1 MEWKSSR
8 DAGVL
13 DGAGRPIVGP
23 GGVDAFAA
31 AMRSNRLAMIV
42 TDPDRDD
49 NPIVFVNDA
58 FLQLTGYAREEI
70 VGSNCRLLQGP
81 ETDAATVSRIRAALD
96 ARTDINVDILNYR
109 KDGSPFWNALYISP
123 VFDEHGRLLYFF
135 SSQADVTGRKDAE
148 QLVYVEKERIER
160 AVEERT
166 AELRERTAELE
177 SALEARTALL
187 HEVDHRV
194 KNNLQMVSALI
205 LMQSRTI
212 PDDGIRQSLQAM
224 LTRIEALSTVHRRLY
239 QSDDVSRF
247 DVGDFVRDLV
257 GDLAQASQVHIDTR
271 LDLEP
276 VSVPAESAAPIAL
289 IVNELVT
296 NALKHAFAGRDGGLI
311 EVKVKRGAD
320 RFRIEIRDD
329 GAGIGVPAT
338 GSDGFGMRLIRSIA
352 RQLSAEIDWTPAD
365 PGTRV
370 TVDMP
375 YPAARAG
382 AASNRS

>member
-49 NPIVFVNDA
+49 NPIVFVHDA
-58 FLQLTGYAREEI
+58 FLQLTAYAREQI
-70 VGSNCRLLQGP
+70 VGSNCRLLQGSG
-81 ETDAATVSRIRAALD
+81 TDAATVSRIRAALE

-148 QLVYVEKERIER
+148 QLVHVEKERIER

-212 PDDGIRQSLQAM
+212 PDEGIRQSLQAM

-247 DVGDFVRDLV
+247 DVGDFLRDLV
-257 GDLAQASQVHIDTR
+257 GDLAQASQVDIETR

-311 EVKVKRGAD
+311 EVKIERGAD

-329 GAGIGVPAT
+329 GAGIGAPAT

-352 RQLSAEIDWTPAD
+352 RQLSAEIDWTSAD

-375 YPAARAG
+375 YPAGRAG

>member
-70 VGSNCRLLQGP
+70 VGSNCRLLQGSG
-81 ETDAATVSRIRAALD
+81 TDAATVSRIRAALE

-148 QLVYVEKERIER
+148 QLVHVEKERIER

-212 PDDGIRQSLQAM
+212 PDEGIRQSLQAM

-247 DVGDFVRDLV
+247 DVGDFLRDLV
-257 GDLAQASQVHIDTR
+257 GDLAQASQVDIETR

-311 EVKVKRGAD
+311 EVKIERGAD

-329 GAGIGVPAT
+329 GAGIGAPAT

-352 RQLSAEIDWTPAD
+352 RQLSAEIDWTAAD

-375 YPAARAG
+375 YPAGRAG